1 MYATM
6 GYTYCDDDPEPPLLL
21 RGVGLLAI
29 IVTTLV
35 PPSLFVLVTI
45 VVTNAGVVETVL
57 PALLVVTWT
66 TVDCKVVLCSER

>member
-1 MYATM
+1 MD
-6 GYTYCDDDPEPPLLL
+6 YTYCDDDPEPPLLL

-35 PPSLFVLVTI
+35 PPSIFVLVTI

-57 PALLVVTWT
+57 PALLVVTRT

>member
-1 MYATM
+1 M

-57 PALLVVTWT
+57 PALLVVTRT